1 MYKHSFGKHKIS
13 IFNVRNAC
21 EVDVSITAPYWAT
34 NTRNDSLALLN
45 LYPFEQYIHMEICKA
60 EHDEMLCRPG
70 CRYVCNLLSGQCLYF
85 TIPRCEQQ
93 YRLHRLLAFDPT
105 NECRGIFSDWFR
117 FPSFCIC
124 KCYNSVRQFK
134 EVKDVKNNRFI
145 NVHTVS

>member
-1 MYKHSFGKHKIS
+1 MYKLSFSKHKIS

-70 CRYVCNLLSGQCLYF
+70 CRYVCNLF
-85 TIPRCEQQ
+85 E
-93 YRLHRLLAFDPT
+93 
-105 NECRGIFSDWFR
+105 W
-117 FPSFCIC
+117 
-124 KCYNSVRQFK
+124 SVFVFHNLQ
-134 EVKDVKNNRFI
+134 V
-145 NVHTVS
+145 

>member
-1 MYKHSFGKHKIS
+1 MTIQESQCKCTESVSKHKIS

-70 CRYVCNLLSGQCLYF
+70 CRYVVVSMYG
-85 TIPRCEQQ
+85 
-93 YRLHRLLAFDPT
+93 
-105 NECRGIFSDWFR
+105 W
-117 FPSFCIC
+117 
-124 KCYNSVRQFK
+124 SVFVFHNPQ
-134 EVKDVKNNRFI
+134 V
-145 NVHTVS
+145 